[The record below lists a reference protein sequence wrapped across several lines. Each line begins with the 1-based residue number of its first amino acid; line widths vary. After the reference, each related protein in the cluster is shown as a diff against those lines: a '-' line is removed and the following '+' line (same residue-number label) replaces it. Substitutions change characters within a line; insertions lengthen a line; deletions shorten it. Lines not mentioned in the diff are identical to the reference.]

1 MIKRNAMAIAQFL
14 EQHEA
19 VKRVLY
25 PGLPSHPQ
33 YEIIK
38 QQQHGFG
45 SIITFNCIGNRTQS
59 NLILQNVRVYLYIN
73 IFSVVISKCKNHSP
87 LLFYNYSEHKVESIY
102 IG

>member
-1 MIKRNAMAIAQFL
+1 MFSVQLVLTMKSNAMAIAQFL
-14 EQHEA
+14 DQHEA

-45 SIITFNCIGNRTQS
+45 SMITFFCIGNRTQS
-59 NLILQNVRVYLYIN
+59 NLILQNVRICVSLLSYLYTYYSYQN
-73 IFSVVISKCKNHSP
+73 IRMTYHFI
-87 LLFYNYSEHKVESIY
+87 L
-102 IG
+102 